1 MVLSKQTYIKKYVG
15 KENKRLTKA
24 YVKRGRVISSHQTL
38 IAKYSGLSVLKSG
51 TDTVGYM
58 IDGKIHSTKTKA
70 DRRRKSSQSWEGG
83 SCGSNHD
90 DKKRGCGCSDKE
102 KN

>member
-24 YVKRGRVISSHQTL
+24 YVKNGRAISSNLTL

-51 TDTVGYM
+51 TDIVGYM
-58 IDGKIHSTKTKA
+58 INGKIHSTRTKA
-70 DRRRKSSQSWEGG
+70 DRRRKSSQSLEGG
-83 SCGSNHD
+83 SCGTNHD
-90 DKKRGCGCSDKE
+90 DKKRGCGDKN